1 MPLEGRFT
9 AYSLV
14 NEDLPT
20 EQVPEREVP
29 DLVSDRKSPAHPGL
43 VAIDK
48 YVRGSCNRVHRGA
61 PVRCLLVATEWH
73 AGDDD
78 AHLVG

>member
-1 MPLEGRFT
+1 LPLEGRFT

-61 PVRCLLVATEWH
+61 PVWCLLVTTEWH